1 MSQFTNIQQH
11 LYWLSGWDV
20 LSLCD
25 SIKVSKSKREKI
37 SKNEYHE
44 WQHKLM
50 RIISKKNNNNIM
62 FIETKIDDH
71 NYDNETPSEFISD
84 WFVKLVC
91 LLLLLFVSYK
101 KT

>member
-1 MSQFTNIQQH
+1 
-11 LYWLSGWDV
+11 
-20 LSLCD
+20 
-25 SIKVSKSKREKI
+25 
-37 SKNEYHE
+37 
-44 WQHKLM
+44 
-50 RIISKKNNNNIM
+50 M

-84 WFVKLVC
+84 RFVKLVC